1 MCECVHCVT
10 VYGQRKPPS
19 PFVFVHVCILFRSIE
34 MRTKALDD
42 NFCMK
47 LLWPFECT
55 AAYNNLARESRKRLG
70 IMLLAGGTFRR
81 KLFKP
86 VIELSL
92 EIASVSYCR
101 QLLLRLFFA
110 IMGSSKGLLILA
122 PTSTTT
128 IMIIIPLSPKWNFS
142 VCLPLIDASCVTVY
156 CFKLT
161 ASDPPTSVTRVFGC
175 VCVVRRRNRDFETD
189 L

>member
-10 VYGQRKPPS
+10 VYGQRKPPSS

-55 AAYNNLARESRKRLG
+55 AYNNLARESRKRLG
-70 IMLLAGGTFRR
+70 IMLLAEGTFRR

-92 EIASVSYCR
+92 EIASLQPLPASFFCGFFCHNGFIKRAFDFGSYLYYHHDHHTLISQMEFLC
-101 QLLLRLFFA
+101 LSA
-110 IMGSSKGLLILA
+110 IDRYLMCNCILH
-122 PTSTTT
+122 
-128 IMIIIPLSPKWNFS
+128 
-142 VCLPLIDASCVTVY
+142 
-156 CFKLT
+156 
-161 ASDPPTSVTRVFGC
+161 
-175 VCVVRRRNRDFETD
+175 
-189 L
+189 

>member
-19 PFVFVHVCILFRSIE
+19 PLVFVHVCILFRSIE

-47 LLWPFECT
+47 LLWPFEWT
-55 AAYNNLARESRKRLG
+55 AYNNLAREARKRLG
-70 IMLLAGGTFRR
+70 IMLLAKGTFRR

-86 VIELSL
+86 VIALSL
-92 EIASVSYCR
+92 EIARAPSFAA
-101 QLLLRLFFA
+101 LFA

-122 PTSTTT
+122 PTSTT
-128 IMIIIPLSPKWNFS
+128 IMIIIAWSPKWNFS
-142 VCLPLIDASCVTVY
+142 VWLPLIDASCVTVY

-161 ASDPPTSVTRVFGC
+161 ASDPPTSVTRGFW
-175 VCVVRRRNRDFETD
+175 VCVLRRRNRDFETD

>member
-101 QLLLRLFFA
+101 QLLLWLWHNGFIKRAFDFGSYLYYHHHDHHTLISQMEFLCLSA
-110 IMGSSKGLLILA
+110 IDRCLMRNCILL
-122 PTSTTT
+122 
-128 IMIIIPLSPKWNFS
+128 
-142 VCLPLIDASCVTVY
+142 
-156 CFKLT
+156 
-161 ASDPPTSVTRVFGC
+161 
-175 VCVVRRRNRDFETD
+175 
-189 L
+189 

>member
-55 AAYNNLARESRKRLG
+55 AYNNLARESRKRLG
-70 IMLLAGGTFRR
+70 IMLLAEGTFRR

-92 EIASVSYCR
+92 EIASLQPLPASFFRGFFCHNGFIKRAFDFGSY
-101 QLLLRLFFA
+101 LYYVP
-110 IMGSSKGLLILA
+110 S
-122 PTSTTT
+122 
-128 IMIIIPLSPKWNFS
+128 
-142 VCLPLIDASCVTVY
+142 
-156 CFKLT
+156 
-161 ASDPPTSVTRVFGC
+161 
-175 VCVVRRRNRDFETD
+175 
-189 L
+189 